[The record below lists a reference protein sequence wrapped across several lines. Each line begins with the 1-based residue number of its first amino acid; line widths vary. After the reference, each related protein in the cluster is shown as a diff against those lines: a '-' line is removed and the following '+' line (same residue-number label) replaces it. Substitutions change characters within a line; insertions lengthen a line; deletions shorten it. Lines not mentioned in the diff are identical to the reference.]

1 MLMTEE
7 RHFEFTTQVVLIPM
21 LAILSIWTVFWFEV
35 KFQVNLNE
43 YGIYPRTMKGFRG
56 IIFSPFLHGS
66 LEHLYNNSLP
76 LVILSA
82 ALAYFYR
89 NVTVRVLL
97 LGVLISGFLTWCIGR
112 PSYHI
117 GASGL
122 IYVLA
127 SFIFFKGIFTKHYRL
142 VALSLLVVF
151 IYGGLLWYILP
162 LEEGISWE
170 GHLSGFLTGLALA
183 LSIKTYMPPVPKYSW
198 ESDEFIEEEDD
209 FMKQFDED
217 GNFIEKRKEETSDRS
232 DASVQIKY
240 HYKQSNKD
248 SSD

>member
-1 MLMTEE
+1 MTEE

-35 KFQVNLNE
+35 KFHVNLND
-43 YGIYPRTMKGFRG
+43 YGIYPRTFKGLRG
-56 IIFSPFLHGS
+56 VLFSPFLHGS

-76 LVILSA
+76 LVILSG

-89 NVTVRVLL
+89 NATLKVLL
-97 LGVLISGFLTWCIGR
+97 LGILLSGFLTWCIGR
-112 PSYHI
+112 SSYHI

-183 LSIKTYMPPVPKYSW
+183 LTIRTYLPPVPKYSW
-198 ESDEFIEEEDD
+198 EQDEFLEDDDD
-209 FMKQFDED
+209 FMKQFDEE
-217 GNFIEKRKEETSDRS
+217 GNFIENRGLSEENQPDF
-232 DASVQIKY
+232 QIKY
-240 HYKQSNKD
+240 HYKKSGREK
-248 SSD
+248 SD

>member
-1 MLMTEE
+1 MTKE

-35 KFQVNLNE
+35 KFHVNLNE
-43 YGIYPRTMKGFRG
+43 YGIYPRTFKGLRG
-56 IIFSPFLHGS
+56 ILFSPFLHGS

-76 LVILSA
+76 LIILSA

-89 NVTVRVLL
+89 NATLKVLL
-97 LGVLISGFLTWCIGR
+97 IGILLSGFITWCIGR

-170 GHLSGFLTGLALA
+170 GHLAGFLTGLALA
-183 LSIKTYMPPVPKYSW
+183 LTVRTYLPPVPKYPW
-198 ESDEFIEEEDD
+198 ESDDFSEEEDD
-209 FMKQFDED
+209 FMKQFDEE
-217 GNFIEKRKEETSDRS
+217 GNFIEKKEEKISEGPKPS
-232 DASVQIKY
+232 IQIKY
-240 HYKQSNKD
+240 HYKDSNKD
-248 SSD
+248 TP

>member
-1 MLMTEE
+1 MSVE
-7 RHFEFTTQVVLIPM
+7 RNLEFTTQVVLIPM

-35 KFQVNLNE
+35 KFNVNLNE
-43 YGIYPRTMKGFRG
+43 YGIYPRTLKGLRG
-56 IIFSPFLHGS
+56 ILFSPFLHGS

-76 LVILSA
+76 LVILSG

-89 NVTVRVLL
+89 NVTLKVLL
-97 LGVLISGFLTWCIGR
+97 LGIFFSGLLTWCIGR

-162 LEEGISWE
+162 IEEGISWE
-170 GHLSGFLTGLALA
+170 GHLAGFLTGLVLA
-183 LSIKTYMPPVPKYSW
+183 LITKTYLPPAPKYAW
-198 ESDEFIEEEDD
+198 ESEEFSEEEDE
-209 FMKQFDED
+209 FMKQFDEE
-217 GNFIEKRKEETSDRS
+217 GNFIENKKPSEEETPH
-232 DASVQIKY
+232 IKIRY
-240 HYKQSNKD
+240 HYKKSKGEE
-248 SSD
+248 SD

>member
-1 MLMTEE
+1 MTEE

-35 KFQVNLNE
+35 KFHVNLND
-43 YGIYPRTMKGFRG
+43 YGIYPRTFKGLRG
-56 IIFSPFLHGS
+56 VLFSPFLHGS

-76 LVILSA
+76 LVILSG

-89 NVTVRVLL
+89 NATLKVLL
-97 LGVLISGFLTWCIGR
+97 LGILLSGFLTWCIGR
-112 PSYHI
+112 SSYHI

-183 LSIKTYMPPVPKYSW
+183 LTIRTYLPPVPKYSW
-198 ESDEFIEEEDD
+198 EQDEFMEDDDD
-209 FMKQFDED
+209 FMKQFDEE
-217 GNFIEKRKEETSDRS
+217 GNFIENRGLSEENQPDF
-232 DASVQIKY
+232 QIKY
-240 HYKQSNKD
+240 HYKKSGREK
-248 SSD
+248 SD

>member
-1 MLMTEE
+1 
-7 RHFEFTTQVVLIPM
+7 M

-35 KFQVNLNE
+35 KFHVNLNE
-43 YGIYPRTMKGFRG
+43 YGIYPRTFKGLRG
-56 IIFSPFLHGS
+56 ILFSPFLHGS

-76 LVILSA
+76 LIILSA

-89 NVTVRVLL
+89 NATLKVLL
-97 LGVLISGFLTWCIGR
+97 IGILLSGFITWCIGR

-170 GHLSGFLTGLALA
+170 GHLAGFLTGLALA
-183 LSIKTYMPPVPKYSW
+183 LTVRTYLPPVPKYPW
-198 ESDEFIEEEDD
+198 ESDDFSEEEDD
-209 FMKQFDED
+209 FMKQFDEE
-217 GNFIEKRKEETSDRS
+217 GNFIEKKEEKISEGPKPS
-232 DASVQIKY
+232 IQIKY
-240 HYKQSNKD
+240 HYKDSNKD
-248 SSD
+248 TP